1 MTLKRIVTWM
11 PTIPVTVRTFKICDI
26 KNDDSYE
33 TGASKASKT
42 RTVTRIASLIVGTFG
57 LFDIKNYADSYEHRP
72 GLGVRGPYQGQGGR
86 EGGEGGRW
94 GGGLLNVSQKQGC
107 CFQGP

>member
-1 MTLKRIVTWM
+1 M

-57 LFDIKNYADSYEHRP
+57 FFDIKNYDSYEHRP
-72 GLGVRGPYQGQGGR
+72 WLGVRGPYQGQGGKD
-86 EGGEGGRW
+86 GGRGEEMGGR
-94 GGGLLNVSQKQGC
+94 GGGGAPNVSQKQGC